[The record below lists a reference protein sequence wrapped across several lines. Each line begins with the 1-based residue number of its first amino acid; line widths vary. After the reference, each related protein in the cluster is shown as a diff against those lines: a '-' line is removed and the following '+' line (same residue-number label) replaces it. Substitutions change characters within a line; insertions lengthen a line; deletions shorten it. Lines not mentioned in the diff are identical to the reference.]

1 MRSGW
6 RANWLKAEESGYR
19 AYPRFKRRVW
29 RRGVTMTSVT
39 MTSGERVHEIVRVVL
54 EACGAELVDKRA
66 QVEAIVADHV
76 AEIERLA
83 AEKAVGVYR
92 EKTQEASDKVL
103 SQTTIGSPT
112 S

>member
-1 MRSGW
+1 
-6 RANWLKAEESGYR
+6 
-19 AYPRFKRRVW
+19 
-29 RRGVTMTSVT
+29 MTSVT
-39 MTSGERVHEIVRVVL
+39 MTTGERVHEIVRAVL

-92 EKTQEASDKVL
+92 EKAKEASDNVL

>member
-1 MRSGW
+1 MGRQGIS
-6 RANWLKAEESGYR
+6 A
-19 AYPRFKRRVW
+19 FKRRVW

-39 MTSGERVHEIVRVVL
+39 MTTGERVHEIVRAVL
-54 EACGAELVDKRA
+54 DACGVELVDKRA

-92 EKTQEASDKVL
+92 EKAKEASEKVL
-103 SQTTIGSPT
+103 SPTAIGSPT

>member
-1 MRSGW
+1 
-6 RANWLKAEESGYR
+6 
-19 AYPRFKRRVW
+19 
-29 RRGVTMTSVT
+29 MTAVT
-39 MTSGERVHEIVRVVL
+39 MTSGDRVREIVRAVL
-54 EACGAELVDKRA
+54 EACGVELVDKRA

-92 EKTQEASDKVL
+92 EKATEASDKVL

>member
-1 MRSGW
+1 M
-6 RANWLKAEESGYR
+6 
-19 AYPRFKRRVW
+19 
-29 RRGVTMTSVT
+29 
-39 MTSGERVHEIVRVVL
+39 
-54 EACGAELVDKRA
+54 ELVDKRA

-83 AEKAVGVYR
+83 AEKAVGVYC
-92 EKTQEASDKVL
+92 EKTKEASDKVL

>member
-1 MRSGW
+1 
-6 RANWLKAEESGYR
+6 
-19 AYPRFKRRVW
+19 V
-29 RRGVTMTSVT
+29 
-39 MTSGERVHEIVRVVL
+39 
-54 EACGAELVDKRA
+54 ELVDKRA

-92 EKTQEASDKVL
+92 EKAMEASDKVL

>member
-54 EACGAELVDKRA
+54 EACGVELVDKRA

-92 EKTQEASDKVL
+92 EKAKEASDKVL